1 VDYYETFTP
10 VAKLTSIQ
18 TILTIAARNNWP
30 IDMFDFN
37 SAFLNGQLDEDKEVF
52 MEQLP
57 GYKESDPQKY
67 CIKLYKS
74 LYGLKQAGQKWYEIV
89 YRTLAEL
96 GFKKCKAD
104 QAVFY
109 IHAGKD
115 ILVLAILHHDRVF
128 RRSYSKL

>member
-1 VDYYETFTP
+1 
-10 VAKLTSIQ
+10 
-18 TILTIAARNNWP
+18 
-30 IDMFDFN
+30 MFDLH

-109 IHAGKD
+109 IHTGKD